1 MRVVGIMLIS
11 SLLILP
17 PVTALQ
23 IARGFKMTIVIA
35 SVSGVLS
42 IILGIFFSLVFDL
55 PSGATIVI
63 LNFLL
68 FVCSFVYGRLL
79 VK

>member
-1 MRVVGIMLIS
+1 
-11 SLLILP
+11 
-17 PVTALQ
+17 
-23 IARGFKMTIVIA
+23 
-35 SVSGVLS
+35 VSGVLS